1 MDETLCR
8 RFFREPTQTYQK
20 QYEALRA
27 VFAEG
32 RPLKDV
38 AEQFG
43 YEYGSLRTI
52 ASRFGAQLDA
62 GQAPPF
68 LQRLAWDAPQPSQ
81 SMSHPSW
88 RCLP

>member
-8 RFFREPTQTYQK
+8 RFFLEPTQTYQK

-27 VFAEG
+27 VFVE
-32 RPLKDV
+32 RRCLKDV

-52 ASRFGAQLDA
+52 ASRFHTQLSA
-62 GQAPPF
+62 GQSPPF
-68 LQRLAWDAPQPSQ
+68 FRSLAGDDPLPAL
-81 SMSHPSW
+81 SMSPQN
-88 RCLP
+88 

>member
-8 RFFREPTQTYQK
+8 RFFLEPTQTYQK

-32 RPLKDV
+32 RCLKDV
-38 AEQFG
+38 AEQFD

-52 ASRFGAQLDA
+52 AYRFGTQLSA
-62 GQAPPF
+62 GQVPPF
-68 LQRLAWDAPQPSQ
+68 FRSLAWAARQRSK
-81 SMSHPSW
+81 SMSYPN
-88 RCLP
+88 

>member
-8 RFFREPTQTYQK
+8 RFFLEPTQIYHK

-32 RPLKDV
+32 RCWKDV

-43 YEYGSLRTI
+43 YECGSLRTI
-52 ASRFGAQLDA
+52 AYRLGTQLSA
-62 GQAPPF
+62 GQVPPF
-68 LQRLAWDAPQPSQ
+68 FRSLAEDDPQRSK
-81 SMSHPSW
+81 SMSPPS
-88 RCLP
+88 